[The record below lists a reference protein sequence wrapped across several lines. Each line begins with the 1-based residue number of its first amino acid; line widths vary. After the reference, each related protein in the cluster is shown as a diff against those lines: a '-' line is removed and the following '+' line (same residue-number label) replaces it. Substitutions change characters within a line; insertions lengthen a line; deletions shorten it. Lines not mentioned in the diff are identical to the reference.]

1 MLQTCFICENLWL
14 NKFVKLLFSEQ
25 NSDYENYQFPY
36 AVWAIPEPDE
46 TPADIF
52 NAGFLPSSRQLDR
65 FYLCRQVRVNLAKF
79 KPSSENRRILR
90 KGAGI
95 EVKLVPR
102 DKFDYTPERRQ
113 FFKTYAD
120 IKFGKDVM
128 TFERLDALFDAP
140 IISHL
145 LVFTD
150 AATAK
155 EIGVAT
161 LYLEGK
167 ALAFY
172 YYAFYDLNYYARNLG
187 MFMMTS
193 AAALFA
199 EHGKKHLYLG
209 TCYSDAALY
218 KTQFAGAE
226 FFNGFRWSANL
237 KELKYILHRDQKELR
252 QHLLETDGY
261 RDEFYKGD
269 LEKITAASEFRVK
282 LK

>member
-1 MLQTCFICENLWL
+1 M
-14 NKFVKLLFSEQ
+14 KLLFSEQ

-36 AVWAIPEPDE
+36 AVWAVPEDGE
-46 TPADIF
+46 SPADIF
-52 NAGFLPSSRQLDR
+52 NAGFLPSSRDLDR

-95 EVKLVPR
+95 EVTLVPR
-102 DKFDYTPERRQ
+102 EKFDYTPERRQ

-128 TFERLDALFDAP
+128 TFERLDGLFGAP

-150 AATAK
+150 AATGR

-161 LYLEGK
+161 LYLEGR

-193 AAALFA
+193 AVAEFAARGA
-199 EHGKKHLYLG
+199 RHLYLG
-209 TCYSDAALY
+209 TCYLESALY

-226 FFNGFRWSANL
+226 FFNGFRWSSDL
-237 KELKYILHRDQKELR
+237 KELKYILRRDKKDLR

-269 LEKITAASEFRVK
+269 LGQITAASEFRVEVK
-282 LK
+282 

>member
-1 MLQTCFICENLWL
+1 M
-14 NKFVKLLFSEQ
+14 KLLFSEQ
-25 NSDYENYQFPY
+25 KSDYDHYQFPY
-36 AVWAIPEPDE
+36 AIWAVPEAGEMPS
-46 TPADIF
+46 DIF
-52 NAGFLPSSRQLDR
+52 NAGFLPSSRDLDR

-79 KPSSENRRILR
+79 KPTSENRRILR

-95 EVKLVPR
+95 DVKLVSR
-102 DKFDYTPERRQ
+102 DKYDYTPERRQ

-128 TFERLDALFDAP
+128 AFDRLDALFGSP

-150 AATAK
+150 AEHGG
-155 EIGVAT
+155 EIGAAT
-161 LYLEGK
+161 IYVEGK
-167 ALAFY
+167 ELAYY

-193 AAALFA
+193 AVALFA
-199 EHGKKHLYLG
+199 ERGFKHLYLG
-209 TCYSDAALY
+209 TCYSQNALY

-226 FFNGFRWSANL
+226 FFNGFRWSGDL
-237 KELKYILHRDQKELR
+237 DELKFIIKRDKKELY
-252 QHLLETDGY
+252 QHLLETEEY
-261 RDEFYKGD
+261 REEFYKGD

-282 LK
+282 VK